1 MTQLVL
7 TAKQSQSLFR
17 KWSQLPQ
24 ETRNSFPDFEKTAW
38 PMVGGDGAVVV
49 LWAGMHLAIETDGHT
64 HS

>member
-1 MTQLVL
+1 MTQTIL

-17 KWSQLPQ
+17 KWSQLPSQ
-24 ETRNSFPDFEKTAW
+24 TRNSFPDFKKTAW

-49 LWAGMHLAIETDGHT
+49 LWAGMHLAVETDGYT